1 MIVFKPYLI
10 FELLNYIK
18 GTSNLTTKME
28 IIEKIQWIISRLHIN
43 SYIISKKSIL
53 NSPAVWYTLSL
64 NEVPER
70 L

>member
-53 NSPAVWYTLSL
+53 KEHKSEQTLSFM
-64 NEVPER
+64 N
-70 L
+70 